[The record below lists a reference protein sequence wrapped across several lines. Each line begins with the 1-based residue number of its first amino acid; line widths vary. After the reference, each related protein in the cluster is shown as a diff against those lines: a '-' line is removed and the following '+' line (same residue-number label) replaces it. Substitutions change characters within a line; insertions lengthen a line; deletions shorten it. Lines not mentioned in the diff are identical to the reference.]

1 MEKIDSFCD
10 GHELFRIAK
19 QRVGEKKE
27 VVGVSCLNP
36 IWDGLFWGWSGMG
49 ESPKRP
55 SLLKI
60 CHSNPTMMNPDTVV
74 AYLKK
79 TQKNV

>member
-10 GHELFRIAK
+10 VHELFRIAK

-36 IWDGLFWGWSGMG
+36 IWDGLFWGWSVWGRVKKG
-49 ESPKRP
+49 PP
-55 SLLKI
+55 SLKSVTQILK
-60 CHSNPTMMNPDTVV
+60 
-74 AYLKK
+74 
-79 TQKNV
+79 